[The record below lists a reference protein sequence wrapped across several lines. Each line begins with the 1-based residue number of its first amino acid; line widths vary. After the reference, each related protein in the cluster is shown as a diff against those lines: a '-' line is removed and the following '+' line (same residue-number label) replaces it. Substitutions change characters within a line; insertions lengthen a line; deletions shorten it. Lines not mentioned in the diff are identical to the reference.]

1 MESQNRPATTKLIYI
16 YSHRNGIVDDKFLK
30 YFPSGYSYGSEH
42 QMSMDEILDKIEY
55 LSDIVDK
62 IDKAAI
68 LRYNLSTI

>member
-1 MESQNRPATTKLIYI
+1 
-16 YSHRNGIVDDKFLK
+16 
-30 YFPSGYSYGSEH
+30 
-42 QMSMDEILDKIEY
+42 MDEILDKIEY